1 MIDFAKSAEVNP
13 EQDLPLEF
21 ATPLTRF
28 DSTAVELLSFGEGGD
43 TLRERAI
50 FIPDTAN
57 VRRWR
62 LRSRWL
68 PERQYRL
75 RIPPDAL
82 ADITGEGNDSITA
95 SLTVSKVEDY
105 ATLRLKVT
113 PRHEGDLY
121 ILQLVDANGTLLR
134 EERGVGAG
142 EHTMLYVPAGDMRLR
157 IIEDVNGNGEWDGG
171 NLVERRQSER
181 AEFYKNDEQEEL
193 FTTKTGWEF
202 DLTLDM
208 NRIFAPVTM
217 DELVRRLDQREQTRL
232 RKEAERRAKEG
243 NRNNGQ
249 NNQQQSGS
257 GLNMGGMG
265 GLGGIT
271 GNMF

>member
-1 MIDFAKSAEVNP
+1 MIGFEKTAEVNP
-13 EQDLPLEF
+13 ERDLPLEF

-28 DSTAVELLSFGEGGD
+28 DSTAVELLSFGEEGD
-43 TLRERAI
+43 TLRERAV

-95 SLTVSKVEDY
+95 SLTVSKIEDY
-105 ATLRLKVT
+105 ATLRLNVV
-113 PRHEGDLY
+113 PRREGDVY
-121 ILQLVDANGTLLR
+121 ILQLVNADGVLLR
-134 EERGVGAG
+134 EDRDVGAG
-142 EHTMLYVPAGDMRLR
+142 EHTMYYVPAGDMRMR
-157 IIEDVNGNGEWDGG
+157 IIEDLNGNGEWDSG

-208 NRIFAPVTM
+208 NDIFAPVTM
-217 DELVRRLDQREQTRL
+217 DELIRRLDRREQTRL

-243 NRNNGQ
+243 SRKDDS
-249 NNQQQSGS
+249 QQQQQQGS
-257 GLNMGGMG
+257 GLNMGGLG

>member
-1 MIDFAKSAEVNP
+1 
-13 EQDLPLEF
+13 
-21 ATPLTRF
+21 
-28 DSTAVELLSFGEGGD
+28 
-43 TLRERAI
+43 
-50 FIPDTAN
+50 
-57 VRRWR
+57 
-62 LRSRWL
+62 
-68 PERQYRL
+68 
-75 RIPPDAL
+75 
-82 ADITGEGNDSITA
+82 
-95 SLTVSKVEDY
+95 
-105 ATLRLKVT
+105 
-113 PRHEGDLY
+113 
-121 ILQLVDANGTLLR
+121 
-134 EERGVGAG
+134 
-142 EHTMLYVPAGDMRLR
+142 MRLR

-243 NRNNGQ
+243 KRDNGQ